1 MKLNSFQL
9 KNFLGIYK
17 IHVDL
22 FKTGNMTTKSKN
34 LTDRVD
40 TTCVT
45 DFIWND
51 NDGKVALKDAVVDD
65 FAFTPGKEKIYTTL
79 RISVKDSSSKQLIGV
94 RLPYG
99 KSFFEAKRAF
109 LQEMSTT
116 MLFRINLDI
125 NDSL

>member
-1 MKLNSFQL
+1 
-9 KNFLGIYK
+9 
-17 IHVDL
+17 
-22 FKTGNMTTKSKN
+22 MTTKSKN

-79 RISVKDSSSKQLIGV
+79 RISVKDPSSKHLIGF
-94 RLPYG
+94 RLLMATPL
-99 KSFFEAKRAF
+99 SR
-109 LQEMSTT
+109 
-116 MLFRINLDI
+116 
-125 NDSL
+125 